1 MKKVVVLGNVLGLL
15 VSGGIILKYMYILMI
30 YPFIS
35 KQTTSMTIFG
45 IFILVLAIGIFAI
58 NYNYFKKN
66 FK

>member
-1 MKKVVVLGNVLGLL
+1 MKKVVVLGNALGLL

-35 KQTTSMTIFG
+35 KELTSLTWFG
-45 IFILVLAIGIFAI
+45 VFILVLAIEVFTL
-58 NYNYFKKN
+58 NYNYFKKK